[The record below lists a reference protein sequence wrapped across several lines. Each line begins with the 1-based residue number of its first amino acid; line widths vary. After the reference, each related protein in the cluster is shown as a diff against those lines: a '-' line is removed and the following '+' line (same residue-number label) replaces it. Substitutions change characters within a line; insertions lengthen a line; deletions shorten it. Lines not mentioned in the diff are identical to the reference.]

1 MAPNAPIRSALPP
14 DVRTAVERA
23 AADLFVGRVRELVQ
37 LDAALGEAIDGR
49 GRLCLIAGE
58 PGIGKTR
65 LAECVAARAAERGAT
80 VIWGRC
86 WEGEG
91 APAFWPWVQV
101 LRALLRQCDVGT
113 LAGWLGAGAPYIAQ
127 VVSEVR
133 ELLPDL
139 PAAPAL
145 DSEQA
150 RFRLY
155 DAVSTFLRSAA
166 GGTPLVL
173 VLDDLHWADQ
183 SSLLLLQFF
192 VREIADARL
201 LIVGTY
207 RDVEV
212 SRDHPLGDVLPR
224 LRRERS
230 VDRILLRGL
239 PDAEV
244 HAMLVALRGGE
255 VPEDFARTIS
265 RETAGN
271 PFFIMEIL
279 RHLLDEGIAYREGDQ
294 WVGRVEP
301 SEIRLPDSVREV
313 IGRRLSRLGDTCA
326 KLLTLAAVIGKEFG
340 LDVLQRVSNLDEER
354 VFEVL
359 EEALAA
365 GIVGEVPRTIARYRF
380 SHTLVR
386 ETLYGELR
394 NLERVR
400 LHRRVADVLEALYA
414 EYDEPHL
421 AELAHHFLEGLPGGD
436 VEKAVAYSIRAG
448 DRANEQLAYAEAA
461 TQYERAL
468 QALELSDRRD
478 ERRRCELLLK
488 LGETAW
494 STGGAETAKVPLQEA
509 AMLAERLGDPNLFAR
524 AALLL
529 EGPAVGIQAG
539 SGDADRIALLERA
552 LAALGDRDSALRA
565 CVMGRLAGLRTFA
578 GVPTGKESLGR
589 AALEMARRIG
599 NAHALAYVLGTTPWS
614 IGSPDDVVE
623 RLARADELIRVA
635 TGAGDERLAAEG
647 HAWKSGYYLEIGDME
662 AVDRETEIHERF
674 AETSRHVFHR
684 WMATMTRGSRALLA
698 GRFDEGDRLMQ
709 QALEIMS
716 GVRLG
721 DAWASLLHGVGMQGY
736 RNLQLEQ
743 QGRSHELLPA
753 VGNLAAAFPQIPL
766 WRTAAAAYRVDVG
779 QTEEARKDL
788 DALAAN
794 DFGDIPRDLMWL
806 YVLSRLCEV
815 VSFFADEQRAAILYD
830 LVLPYADRCATTS
843 FSAYRGSVSRPLG
856 LLATVLGRYDDA
868 ERHFEKALA
877 MNARIRARV
886 WVTHTQHDYARMLVA
901 RDRPGDRERATVLAA
916 EALSAARQIGMK
928 PLVAKLLDLRA
939 AAGIG
944 DDSHTEPAPEG
955 QPTAL
960 TVAVFQREG
969 DYWTIAYDG
978 KRIRLRDAKGLQY
991 IAHLL
996 RHDGREFH
1004 AADLAAGVDGA
1015 TVSEPTQGSAETI
1028 AAGLGDAGE
1037 ALDASA
1043 RAAYRQRLQDLE
1055 AELAEATE
1063 WADAGRITK
1072 LGAEIE
1078 FVRDELSG
1086 AYGLGGRARKAAD
1099 VGDRAR
1105 KAVTSRIRESIDRIG
1120 KEHPALARHFE
1131 NAIHTGTFCS
1141 YQPDR
1146 PLRWEV

>member
-1 MAPNAPIRSALPP
+1 MAQNGTAVPSEFRN
-14 DVRTAVERA
+14 AVERTA
-23 AADLFVGRVRELVQ
+23 AELFVGRIRELAQ
-37 LDAALGEAIDGR
+37 LDAALAEAIEGR
-49 GRLCLIAGE
+49 GRLCLVAGE

-65 LAECVAARAAERGAT
+65 LAECVAARAAERSAT

-86 WEGEG
+86 WEGDG

-101 LRALLRQCDVGT
+101 LRALMRQGDVAT
-113 LAGWLGAGAPYIAQ
+113 LADRLGSGGPYVAQ
-127 VVSEVR
+127 VVPEIR

-139 PAAPAL
+139 PAAQAL

-155 DAVSTFLRSAA
+155 DAVSTFLEGVAA
-166 GGTPLVL
+166 HTPLVL

-183 SSLLLLQFF
+183 SSLLLLQFL
-192 VREIADARL
+192 VREIGGARL

-212 SRDHPLGDVLPR
+212 SRDHPLGEVLPR

-239 PDAEV
+239 PDSEV

-255 VPEDFARTIS
+255 VPDDFARTIS

-294 WVGRVEP
+294 WVGRVET

-365 GIVGEVPRTIARYRF
+365 GILGEVPRAIARYRF
-380 SHTLVR
+380 AHTLIR

-414 EYDEPHL
+414 GYDELHL

-436 VEKAVAYSIRAG
+436 VEKAIGYSIRAG
-448 DRANEQLAYAEAA
+448 DRANAQLAYAEAA
-461 TQYERAL
+461 AHYERAL
-468 QALELSDRRD
+468 QAFELTEHRD
-478 ERRRCELLLK
+478 EPRRCELLLK

-494 STGGAETAKVPLQEA
+494 SAGGSERGKAPLQEA
-509 AMLAERLGDPNLFAR
+509 AKLAERLGDPNLFAR
-524 AALLL
+524 AALAL
-529 EGPAVGIQAG
+529 EGPSVGIQAG
-539 SGDADRIALLERA
+539 SDDADRISILERA
-552 LAALGDRDSALRA
+552 IAALGDRDSALKA
-565 CVMGRLAGLRTFA
+565 QVMGRLAGLRTFA
-578 GVPTGKESLGR
+578 GNPVGKDSLAR
-589 AALEMARRIG
+589 AALEMARRVG
-599 NAHALAYVLGTTPWS
+599 DARALAYVLGTTPWS

-635 TGAGDERLAAEG
+635 TEAGDERLAAEG
-647 HAWKSGYYLEIGDME
+647 HAWKAGYYLEIGDIE
-662 AVDRETEIHERF
+662 AADRETAIHEHF
-674 AETSRHVFHR
+674 AETSRHVYHR
-684 WMATMTRGSRALLA
+684 WMATMTRGARALLA
-698 GRFDEGDRLMQ
+698 GHFEEGDALMQ
-709 QALEIMS
+709 QALQIMS
-716 GVRLG
+716 GVRLADG
-721 DAWASLLHGVGMQGY
+721 WANLLVGVGMQGY

-743 QGRSHELLPA
+743 QGRAGELFPS
-753 VGNLAAAFPQIPL
+753 VSKLASAFPLIHL
-766 WRTAAAAYRVDVG
+766 WRIATAAYRLDLG

-788 DALAAN
+788 EAVAAN
-794 DFGDIPRDLMWL
+794 DFSDIPRDLMWL
-806 YVLSRLCEV
+806 YNMARLSEI
-815 VSFFADEQRAAILYD
+815 VSALADERRAAILYD
-830 LVLPYADRCATTS
+830 LLLPYADRCATTS
-843 FSAYRGSVSRPLG
+843 FQAYRGSASRSLG

-868 ERHFEKALA
+868 ERHFEHALA
-877 MNARIRARV
+877 INTRIRGRI
-886 WVTHTQHDYARMLVA
+886 WVVHTQHAYARMLVA
-901 RDRPGDRERATVLAA
+901 RDGPADRQRATALAA
-916 EALSAARQIGMK
+916 EALAEARRIGMK
-928 PLVAKLLDLRA
+928 PLVARLLELRA
-939 AAGIG
+939 TASLGEDEHVKPAVEG
-944 DDSHTEPAPEG
+944 EPIAPM
-955 QPTAL
+955 
-960 TVAVFQREG
+960 VAVFHREG
-969 DYWTIAYDG
+969 DFWTIGYEG

-996 RHDGREFH
+996 RHDGRELH
-1004 AADLAAGVDGA
+1004 ATDLAAGIDGA
-1015 TVSEPTQGSAETI
+1015 PASQGGSDGGTI
-1028 AAGLGDAGE
+1028 SAGLGDAGE

-1055 AELAEATE
+1055 TELAEATE
-1063 WADAGRITK
+1063 WADAGRTAK
-1072 LGAEIE
+1072 LQAEIE

-1099 VGDRAR
+1099 IGDRAR

-1131 NAIHTGTFCS
+1131 NAIHTGTFCG

-1146 PLRWEV
+1146 PIRWEL